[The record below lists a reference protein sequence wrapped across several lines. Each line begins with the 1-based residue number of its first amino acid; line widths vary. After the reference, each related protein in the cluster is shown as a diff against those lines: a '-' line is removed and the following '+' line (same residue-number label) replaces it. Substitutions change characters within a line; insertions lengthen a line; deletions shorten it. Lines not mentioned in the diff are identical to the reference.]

1 LRQLK
6 KPQTVPFRLRL
17 PSENVW
23 VKLIEHVTGVF
34 GFVIGFVSRKLCVN
48 PPRRTHALS
57 GIYPADDTV
66 IESAAQGPPARG
78 CGRGALNILR

>member
-6 KPQTVPFRLRL
+6 KPQTVPSRLRL

-34 GFVIGFVSRKLCVN
+34 GFVIAFVSRKLCVV
-48 PPRRTHALS
+48 PPNENVNIKSNTVGWKIALLPTTCA
-57 GIYPADDTV
+57 GANGAVFWFCAPA
-66 IESAAQGPPARG
+66 P
-78 CGRGALNILR
+78 